1 MLKLALSF
9 CIGYLIGSLLPAYF
23 LGKVLRKTDITRTG
37 ERGAGVLKT
46 YQILGIWPSI
56 FTAIFD
62 TSKGLI
68 AAWIS
73 SKLNVIYPLCFV
85 ASYGAILGHIF
96 PFYLKFRGGFGE
108 ATATGV
114 LLFFLFRF
122 LLVKEHFFLAF
133 LILLFFVLT
142 VVYITQLSK
151 ISGIFIIPVLWL
163 ILLAHS
169 TFLEALIITIPT
181 IHIFAMAIQNILRQ
195 GYSLSPKTKDSI
207 KWSRFIAR
215 PFAILYIIIYFLTS
229 RRFILYL
236 TGGVAA
242 SFLLFDIIRLSK
254 RGINE
259 VIMKTLRFAFKQKE
273 EKTFS
278 SMTHFTVAAF
288 LSFLLFPREIAC
300 ASILFPVFGDM
311 FAKLM
316 GLEYGRTR
324 LFNKT
329 VEGTLAYIAF
339 SLVAGYLYFR
349 ATSFPFLIITL
360 GALSAAISEVLPW
373 ELDDNLSGVI
383 SSAIIMFFVSKQIL

>member
-1 MLKLALSF
+1 
-9 CIGYLIGSLLPAYF
+9 
-23 LGKVLRKTDITRTG
+23 
-37 ERGAGVLKT
+37 
-46 YQILGIWPSI
+46 
-56 FTAIFD
+56 
-62 TSKGLI
+62 
-68 AAWIS
+68 
-73 SKLNVIYPLCFV
+73 
-85 ASYGAILGHIF
+85 LGHIF

-122 LLVKEHFFLAF
+122 LVFKEHFILAF
-133 LILLFFVLT
+133 LILLFFALT
-142 VVYITQLSK
+142 VAYITQLSK
-151 ISGIFIIPVLWL
+151 ISGIFIIPALWL

-169 TFLEALIITIPT
+169 TLQEALIISIFT
-181 IHIFAMAIQNILRQ
+181 IHIFALAIQNRLRQ

-207 KWSRFIAR
+207 KWSRFFAR
-215 PFAILYIIIYFLTS
+215 PFAVLYIVIYFLTS

-236 TGGVAA
+236 TGAVAA
-242 SFLLFDIIRLSK
+242 LFLLFDIIRLSK

-300 ASILFPVFGDM
+300 ASLLFPVFGDM

-339 SLVAGYLYFR
+339 SLVAGYLYSR
-349 ATSFPFLIITL
+349 ATSFPFLIILL
-360 GALSAAISEVLPW
+360 GALTAAISEALPW

-383 SSAIIMFFVSKQIL
+383 SSAIVMFFSKQLL